1 MRMFWYPTQTI
12 SVSPLNTRNSLF
24 ILASP
29 PFCQA
34 ILLYSPI
41 YVSNMAV
48 TFTAVMLEYSF
59 IINQYQNRCIT

>member
-48 TFTAVMLEYSF
+48 TFTAVMLEY
-59 IINQYQNRCIT
+59 